1 MLSNLLKLKTITY
14 AKQLAHRTSR
24 KSRPFIFQRHISR
37 LRNRRVEE
45 LEKEAIQD
53 KLNPEAQAK
62 FLKELNK
69 SDPHSVVKIV
79 ESGEMQVVDEQIT
92 SEYIKALARTGKMTQ
107 SNGNKVVNFLK
118 QVENGGGGGGGYN
131 SSYFGRG
138 GSRSQYGR
146 AGGSRAAGAGGIGMS
161 QDAPLIVQFAERSF
175 KDKLKGMLP
184 NIILIGGLIY
194 LVTSVM
200 PSPGKNGSGGGGPM
214 SLLSGSKTFAPEM
227 SNRTFD
233 DVQGCEEA
241 KDQLVEIVEYLKDP
255 SKFTRLGGKL
265 PKGVLLAGPPGTGK
279 TLLARAVAGEA
290 GVPFFYAS
298 GAEFDEM
305 FVGVGAR
312 RIRDLFKAANA
323 QRPAIIFLDEID
335 AVGRKRSGKVQQ
347 HLNMTLNQLL
357 VELDGFKENKG
368 VIVIAA
374 TNFADSLDPALVRP
388 GRFDRQIAVPLPD
401 IRDRTKIIQHYLT
414 TITADPGIE
423 ASVLAR
429 GTPGFSGA
437 DLANVCNLAA
447 IRASVLGKKWVDMSE
462 IEYAKDKILMGDERK
477 SAFISKETQECTA
490 YHESGHAI
498 VAIHTKGAHPV
509 HKATI
514 VPRGRALGMVMQLP
528 EGDQTSVTKEQLL
541 AKMDVCMGGRVAEEI
556 IFGADKVTSGA
567 SSDFQQATS
576 IARNMVMAYGM
587 VDEIG
592 IMRYSD
598 HDLKELAPET
608 RKLIDDQIKRLL
620 NESYARAKKCLL
632 KHAKDHHKLAK
643 ALIDYES
650 LTGDEIRDYL
660 KGKPLVQL
668 TREEKRK
675 KELADLKEQ
684 LKKEKKKNC
693 YSNNKQLRWQLKIKV
708 VKKVVKVVIMVVMM
722 VVVIQRMIKQKMDC
736 QLVVM
741 FLVMRNIKKEHT
753 SRVKRGSV
761 SVSVSTSILKRYI
774 IFIILLLLTFQLSS
788 ICTSYIYIFH
798 LLLLNEIFR
807 MLTTGNRSFR

>member
-62 FLKELNK
+62 FLKELNR

-684 LKKEKKKNC
+684 LKKEKKEKLLQQQQAAALAAKN
-693 YSNNKQLRWQLKIKV
+693 KGG
-708 VKKVVKVVIMVVMM
+708 
-722 VVVIQRMIKQKMDC
+722 
-736 QLVVM
+736 
-741 FLVMRNIKKEHT
+741 EE
-753 SRVKRGSV
+753 G
-761 SVSVSTSILKRYI
+761 
-774 IFIILLLLTFQLSS
+774 
-788 ICTSYIYIFH
+788 
-798 LLLLNEIFR
+798 
-807 MLTTGNRSFR
+807 GG

>member
-62 FLKELNK
+62 FLKELNR

-118 QVENGGGGGGGYN
+118 QVENGGGGGGGGGGYN

-227 SNRTFD
+227 SNRSFD

-684 LKKEKKKNC
+684 LKKEKKEKLLQQQQAAALAAKNKGGEEGGEGGDNG
-693 YSNNKQLRWQLKIKV
+693 SNDGGGDTKNDKTKDGLPISGDV
-708 VKKVVKVVIMVVMM
+708 S
-722 VVVIQRMIKQKMDC
+722 
-736 QLVVM
+736 
-741 FLVMRNIKKEHT
+741 RNEKH
-753 SRVKRGSV
+753 
-761 SVSVSTSILKRYI
+761 
-774 IFIILLLLTFQLSS
+774 
-788 ICTSYIYIFH
+788 
-798 LLLLNEIFR
+798 
-807 MLTTGNRSFR
+807 

>member
-62 FLKELNK
+62 FLKELNR

-684 LKKEKKKNC
+684 LKKEKKEKLLQQQQTGA
-693 YSNNKQLRWQLKIKV
+693 SN
-708 VKKVVKVVIMVVMM
+708 
-722 VVVIQRMIKQKMDC
+722 
-736 QLVVM
+736 
-741 FLVMRNIKKEHT
+741 FLN
-753 SRVKRGSV
+753 SRY
-761 SVSVSTSILKRYI
+761 VSTK
-774 IFIILLLLTFQLSS
+774 
-788 ICTSYIYIFH
+788 
-798 LLLLNEIFR
+798 
-807 MLTTGNRSFR
+807 

>member
-62 FLKELNK
+62 FLKELNR

-556 IFGADKVTSGA
+556 ILV
-567 SSDFQQATS
+567 
-576 IARNMVMAYGM
+576 
-587 VDEIG
+587 
-592 IMRYSD
+592 
-598 HDLKELAPET
+598 
-608 RKLIDDQIKRLL
+608 QIK
-620 NESYARAKKCLL
+620 
-632 KHAKDHHKLAK
+632 
-643 ALIDYES
+643 
-650 LTGDEIRDYL
+650 
-660 KGKPLVQL
+660 
-668 TREEKRK
+668 
-675 KELADLKEQ
+675 
-684 LKKEKKKNC
+684 
-693 YSNNKQLRWQLKIKV
+693 
-708 VKKVVKVVIMVVMM
+708 
-722 VVVIQRMIKQKMDC
+722 
-736 QLVVM
+736 
-741 FLVMRNIKKEHT
+741 
-753 SRVKRGSV
+753 
-761 SVSVSTSILKRYI
+761 
-774 IFIILLLLTFQLSS
+774 
-788 ICTSYIYIFH
+788 
-798 LLLLNEIFR
+798 
-807 MLTTGNRSFR
+807 

>member
-37 LRNRRVEE
+37 LKNRRVEE

-62 FLKELNK
+62 FLKELNR

-118 QVENGGGGGGGYN
+118 QVENGGGGGGGGGYN

-684 LKKEKKKNC
+684 LKKEKKEKLLQQQQAAALAAKNKGGEEGGEGGDNG
-693 YSNNKQLRWQLKIKV
+693 SNDGGGDTKNDKTKDGLPISGDV
-708 VKKVVKVVIMVVMM
+708 S
-722 VVVIQRMIKQKMDC
+722 
-736 QLVVM
+736 
-741 FLVMRNIKKEHT
+741 RNEKH
-753 SRVKRGSV
+753 
-761 SVSVSTSILKRYI
+761 
-774 IFIILLLLTFQLSS
+774 
-788 ICTSYIYIFH
+788 
-798 LLLLNEIFR
+798 
-807 MLTTGNRSFR
+807 

>member
-62 FLKELNK
+62 FLKELNR

-118 QVENGGGGGGGYN
+118 QVENGGGGGGGGGGYN

-684 LKKEKKKNC
+684 LKKEKKEKLLQQQQAAALAAKNKGGEEGGEGGDNG
-693 YSNNKQLRWQLKIKV
+693 SNDDGGDTKNDKTKDGLPISGDV
-708 VKKVVKVVIMVVMM
+708 S
-722 VVVIQRMIKQKMDC
+722 
-736 QLVVM
+736 
-741 FLVMRNIKKEHT
+741 RNEKH
-753 SRVKRGSV
+753 
-761 SVSVSTSILKRYI
+761 
-774 IFIILLLLTFQLSS
+774 
-788 ICTSYIYIFH
+788 
-798 LLLLNEIFR
+798 
-807 MLTTGNRSFR
+807 

>member
-62 FLKELNK
+62 FLKELNR

-227 SNRTFD
+227 SNRSFD

-684 LKKEKKKNC
+684 LKKEKKEKLLQQQQAAALAAKNKGGEEGGEGGDNG
-693 YSNNKQLRWQLKIKV
+693 SNDDGGDTKNDKTKDGLPISGDV
-708 VKKVVKVVIMVVMM
+708 S
-722 VVVIQRMIKQKMDC
+722 
-736 QLVVM
+736 
-741 FLVMRNIKKEHT
+741 RNEKH
-753 SRVKRGSV
+753 
-761 SVSVSTSILKRYI
+761 
-774 IFIILLLLTFQLSS
+774 
-788 ICTSYIYIFH
+788 
-798 LLLLNEIFR
+798 
-807 MLTTGNRSFR
+807 